1 MYVYSILK
9 LYVCMFSCS
18 PPFFGGR
25 FEPFDVELW
34 LLWGFC
40 FESMLIAHNPNPP
53 FFKTNAVTCL
63 FIQTTFALSFQELF
77 FFCSHRAEKI
87 SGQEESLSC
96 LQLIVRHPFFEAF
109 FGVATWQVLLRSNC
123 CVWSFLCV
131 CVCATL
137 DPVVG
142 VYSIQNIHIV
152 FSGTCL
158 AW

>member
-1 MYVYSILK
+1 MFIVYWNCMYA
-9 LYVCMFSCS
+9 CS
-18 PPFFGGR
+18 LVHHHFLG
-25 FEPFDVELW
+25 EDLNHLMWNFDFYEV
-34 LLWGFC
+34 
-40 FESMLIAHNPNPP
+40 
-53 FFKTNAVTCL
+53 
-63 FIQTTFALSFQELF
+63 FALNQCSLPTTPTPLFSKLTPLHVCLSKQPLRCHSGSCF